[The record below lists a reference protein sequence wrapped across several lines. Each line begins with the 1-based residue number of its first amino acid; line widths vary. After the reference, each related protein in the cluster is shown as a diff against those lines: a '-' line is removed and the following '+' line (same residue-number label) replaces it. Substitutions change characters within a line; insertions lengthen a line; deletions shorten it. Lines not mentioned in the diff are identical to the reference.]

1 MFAAQEREGSSRGRL
16 DLLLEQLGANVV
28 SETLEVELG
37 ALSGFQSGAAP
48 LEGGVLERLNALGVQ
63 MGMTVTWWDEELPL
77 SDVGGVD
84 LEEPPVA
91 VEEELPVAGVSTR
104 SRTWSENLEERR
116 LALRRMHRLAQMTQH
131 RLGMRYQGQVAMLG
145 LVAKIELALISFFD
159 DTLPDSGME
168 WDGDRR
174 LREVNRRL
182 ARLLWV
188 EQEQEKEFGGIRGVF
203 NWLVGRRRLGG
214 KELVDRMLQEAD
226 LIMAVLPG
234 GGFAQELGAVWVASH
249 AADVSGIPR
258 TSSVSL
264 PGRCLGP
271 ALPAE
276 CPWMAAGRV
285 LRAVATF

>member
-1 MFAAQEREGSSRGRL
+1 MLDAEEREGSSRGRL
-16 DLLLEQLGANVV
+16 DILLEQLGPNVV
-28 SETLEVELG
+28 SETLEVELE
-37 ALSGFQSGAAP
+37 ALGGFQSGAAP

-63 MGMTVTWWDEELPL
+63 MGMTVKWWDEELPL
-77 SDVGGVD
+77 SDVVGVD
-84 LEEPPVA
+84 LEEAPVA
-91 VEEELPVAGVSTR
+91 LEDELPAAGVSTR

-226 LIMAVLPG
+226 LIMAVLPEGGASREMLEGRREPEVEEVPDLVRYEEVREFVEGGAG
-234 GGFAQELGAVWVASH
+234 GG
-249 AADVSGIPR
+249 DD
-258 TSSVSL
+258 
-264 PGRCLGP
+264 GRP
-271 ALPAE
+271 
-276 CPWMAAGRV
+276 
-285 LRAVATF
+285 

>member
-1 MFAAQEREGSSRGRL
+1 MLDAEEREGSSRGRL
-16 DLLLEQLGANVV
+16 DLLLEQLGADVV
-28 SETLEVELG
+28 SETLEVELE

-48 LEGGVLERLNALGVQ
+48 LEGGVLERLNALGES
-63 MGMTVTWWDEELPL
+63 MGMTVEWWDEELPL
-77 SDVGGVD
+77 SDAGGVD
-84 LEEPPVA
+84 LEEPTVA
-91 VEEELPVAGVSTR
+91 LEEELPAAGVSTR

-174 LREVNRRL
+174 LREVNRRI

-226 LIMAVLPG
+226 LIMAVLPEAGPSRALLEGRREPEVEEVPDLVRYEEVRELVG
-234 GGFAQELGAVWVASH
+234 GDDDGK
-249 AADVSGIPR
+249 P
-258 TSSVSL
+258 
-264 PGRCLGP
+264 
-271 ALPAE
+271 
-276 CPWMAAGRV
+276 
-285 LRAVATF
+285 

>member
-1 MFAAQEREGSSRGRL
+1 MLDADEREGSSRGRL
-16 DLLLEQLGANVV
+16 DLLLEQLGPNVV

-37 ALSGFQSGAAP
+37 ALGGFQSGAAP

-63 MGMTVTWWDEELPL
+63 MGMTVKWWDEELPL

-84 LEEPPVA
+84 LEEAPVA
-91 VEEELPVAGVSTR
+91 LDDELPAAGVSTR

-226 LIMAVLPG
+226 LIMAVLPEAG
-234 GGFAQELGAVWVASH
+234 PSRALLE
-249 AADVSGIPR
+249 
-258 TSSVSL
+258 
-264 PGRCLGP
+264 GRREPEVEEVPDLVRYFGT
-271 ALPAE
+271 
-276 CPWMAAGRV
+276 R
-285 LRAVATF
+285 R